1 MDQLT
6 KGNEMKTIKVPK
18 KIGRPRVYKEVMSN
32 KDRQQR
38 WRDRVKA
45 DAVSLLKQ
53 LDIK

>member
-1 MDQLT
+1 MKQVT
-6 KGNEMKTIKVPK
+6 KQPK
-18 KIGRPRVYKEVMSN
+18 KIGRPLQGTAPVSN

-38 WRDRVKA
+38 WRDKIKA